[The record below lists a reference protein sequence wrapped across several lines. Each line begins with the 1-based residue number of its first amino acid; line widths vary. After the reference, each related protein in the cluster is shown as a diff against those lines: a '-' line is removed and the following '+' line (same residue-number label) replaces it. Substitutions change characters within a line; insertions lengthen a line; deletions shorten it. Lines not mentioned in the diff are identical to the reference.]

1 VLTTLRFF
9 AAMEVVLYHFN
20 MLEGGEQAGLSLGGL
35 WSGGYEAVSFFFIL
49 SGFVLVYALVDHRT
63 GQLVGSPRSFW
74 RARIGRIAPGYL
86 LGLLVALP
94 ILLQAVFVI
103 GVVTPRQFVEGA
115 ILTPLALQAWWP
127 PVATVWNF
135 PGWSLSVEAF
145 FYVLFPSLVIVMARL
160 EGALSLVLASLLV
173 LGAVAA
179 RVGLSS
185 WTPAETFESW
195 SSFLLYFP
203 LFHLPKFLLGMALGR
218 YFAARQHPEKF
229 YIRVFY
235 ASSLALVALFAFR
248 PALPAW
254 LFNDALLS
262 FLYACVIVGA
272 AGSGGASRLL
282 AMPFLV
288 LLGEASYSIYIL
300 HAPLEFWWH
309 SLVGALPGLGMPA
322 SSPLSFALAALSYC
336 VFVVSLALLAHLFV
350 ERPMRRVI
358 VERFA

>member
-9 AAMEVVLYHFN
+9 AAMEVVLFHFN
-20 MLEGGEQAGLSLGGL
+20 MLEGGERAALPLNGL

-49 SGFVLVYALVDHRT
+49 SGFVLVYALVDRRT
-63 GQLVGSPRSFW
+63 GQLVGSRRSFW

-94 ILLQAVFVI
+94 ILLQAVFVT
-103 GVVTPRQFVEGA
+103 GVVTLQRFVGGA

-127 PVATVWNF
+127 PVAAVWNF

-145 FYVLFPSLVIVMARL
+145 FYALFPSLVVAMVRLDGAR
-160 EGALSLVLASLLV
+160 SMVLAYLLV

-179 RVGLSS
+179 RVALSS
-185 WTPAETFESW
+185 LTPAETFESW
-195 SSFLLYFP
+195 PSFLLYFP
-203 LFHLPKFLLGMALGR
+203 LFHLPKFLLGMAMGR
-218 YFAARQHPEKF
+218 YFVARRHREKA
-229 YIRVFY
+229 YALVFY
-235 ASSLALVALFAFR
+235 ASALALVALFACR
-248 PALPAW
+248 PTLPAW
-254 LFNDALLS
+254 LFNDGFLS
-262 FLYACVIVGA
+262 FLYACLILGG
-272 AGSGGASRLL
+272 AGSGRASRLL

-322 SSPLSFALAALSYC
+322 STPGSFALAALSYC
-336 VFVVSLALLAHLFV
+336 VFVVGLAILSHLFV
-350 ERPMRRVI
+350 ERPLRRVI
-358 VERFA
+358 AERFA